1 MRYGSA
7 QICKSIPEP
16 GRCYVASLMGASRE
30 GINNPNARY
39 NNYEGRLFMKWHGFF
54 SFIVP
59 ASLLVVFPELS
70 LVHCGRADSMD
81 EACERVL
88 QVARIPS

>member
-1 MRYGSA
+1 
-7 QICKSIPEP
+7 
-16 GRCYVASLMGASRE
+16 
-30 GINNPNARY
+30 
-39 NNYEGRLFMKWHGFF
+39 MKWHGFF

-88 QVARIPS
+88 QVAPIPS

>member
-30 GINNPNARY
+30 GINNPHARY

-59 ASLLVVFPELS
+59 PSLLLVFPELS
-70 LVHCGRADSMD
+70 LVHCGRADIID
-81 EACERVL
+81 KCEEKSSRE
-88 QVARIPS
+88 Q